1 MGHFERIE
9 IHSLIAELSTPQEQ
23 KALWGANLI
32 LILTFNYSGS
42 TLRPKLFSPHN
53 TQGFGAPHNVLP
65 PSSPNDRGDW
75 GPRLSPRL
83 LEPIPE
89 SSPND
94 LEHIQVVEVEGSTEV
109 LAVDNKPLEVAVEDG
124 YG

>member
-1 MGHFERIE
+1 M
-9 IHSLIAELSTPQEQ
+9 STPQEQ
-23 KALWGANLI
+23 EVLWGANLI
-32 LILTFNYSGS
+32 LILTFNYSGN

-65 PSSPNDRGDW
+65 PSFSNGHSDR
-75 GPRLSPRL
+75 GPRLSPVL

-94 LEHIQVVEVEGSTEV
+94 LEYIQAREAGDSTEV
-109 LAVDNKPLEVAVEDG
+109 LAVENKPLEVVLEDG

>member
-1 MGHFERIE
+1 MGHFEGIE

-32 LILTFNYSGS
+32 LILTFNYSGN

-65 PSSPNDRGDW
+65 PSFSNDHSDR
-75 GPRLSPRL
+75 GPRLSPML

-94 LEHIQVVEVEGSTEV
+94 LEHIQAGEVEDSTEV

>member
-1 MGHFERIE
+1 MEDFKGIGVR
-9 IHSLIAELSTPQEQ
+9 SLIGGPSTPQGQ

-32 LILTFNYSGS
+32 LILTFNYSGNI
-42 TLRPKLFSPHN
+42 LRPKPFSPHN
-53 TQGFGAPHNVLP
+53 TQGVGALHNVLP
-65 PSSPNDRGDW
+65 PSSPNDHGGW
-75 GPRLSPRL
+75 EPRLSPML

-94 LEHIQVVEVEGSTEV
+94 LEHIQAREVDSTAVPAVE
-109 LAVDNKPLEVAVEDG
+109 NKPLEAALGDG